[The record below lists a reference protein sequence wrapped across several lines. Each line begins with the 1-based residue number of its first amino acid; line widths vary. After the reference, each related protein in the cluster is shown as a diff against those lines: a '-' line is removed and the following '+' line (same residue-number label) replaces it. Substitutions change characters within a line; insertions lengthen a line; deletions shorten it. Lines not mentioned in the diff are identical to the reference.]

1 MSKFGKK
8 KKKAMPAVSTASLPD
23 IVFMLLIFFMV
34 TTVPKENNPKVKV
47 TKPEATEIIRIDD
60 LSRVYSIYVGP
71 AMDSEQYGVSD
82 RIQVGGEIVP
92 DAIYVQNGVNTWRGK
107 FAEFEHSGLTMSIK
121 ADQEARMFVVNQ
133 VKENLREIN
142 ALKIIYSTKKRKDD

>member
-8 KKKAMPAVSTASLPD
+8 NKKGMPAISTASLPD

-34 TTVPKENNPKVKV
+34 TTVPKENNPKVRV
-47 TKPEATEIIRIDD
+47 SKPEATEVVRIDD

-71 AMDSEQYGVSD
+71 AIETGQFGESD

-107 FAEFEHSGLTMSIK
+107 FAENEHSGLTMSIK